1 MTDAICFKCRTEK
14 IVPLALCWSCKAV
27 PTAKPDFAV
36 SLVLSELFSTRS
48 KLEAFGHDSRNGFKL
63 AISEQLLRQAREA
76 LKKLQILNVLE
87 AQAPKGVNKVDAQ
100 LASKT
105 ESSHT

>member
-14 IVPLALCWSCKAV
+14 IVPLVLYWSFKAV
-27 PTAKPDFAV
+27 PTAKPNLAV
-36 SLVLSELFSTRS
+36 SLLLSELFSTRS
-48 KLEAFGHDSRNGFKL
+48 QLEAFGHDSRNGFKL
-63 AISEQLLRQAREA
+63 AISEQLLRKAREA
-76 LKKLQILNVLE
+76 LKKLQILNVLGS
-87 AQAPKGVNKVDAQ
+87 QAPKGVNKVDAQ